1 MGAYLKIVIENKVR
15 GKKDFFNN
23 YITIDSKHNILFKF
37 VIIVSSLLRFTC
49 SVVTVMLLN
58 ELFLG
63 THFEYLIQVLNILFL
78 YFLSQDNQKFSEIF
92 FKKNYFYFFM
102 GSKTSKT
109 FFQKSLL
116 ALVIVDTILKLD
128 VILPFI
134 VYFIKEQGN
143 KGVFLVFLVLITSMV
158 TQCLRLAK
166 KVAQLKS
173 TSLKFYLNK
182 IILGILGI
190 WIANRI
196 FYLMVIVIE
205 SMKSLMVGDDYYQVN
220 IAFENQI
227 KSWFSTLLPK
237 VSVNINTVI
246 IILSAVILI
255 KSIVELKTKADYL
268 WLGMVKSNASTIKIG
283 NKQKHIF
290 SLKNAIKIY
299 ELPYY
304 KKMLSAGENSN
315 PIHVLLDNLEILILY
330 YITFLVLSKLD
341 NIFASVFCIVVFY
354 LIGNSNL
361 ANSYVVKYEN
371 VFRNYLDIDK
381 MIYWK
386 NSKYDIV
393 GLYKIK
399 TTLLQK
405 MLIIPSIEM
414 FIISYVVSLLAVK
427 NLILITI
434 VHILLA
440 FLTKR
445 ITLFNSELSTFMVPY
460 LFSKNYPLLRKS
472 NSATYEINLYE
483 KVYNFYK
490 FPLIMLMILP
500 LLLQVFINF
509 FTAYVFAI
517 LLIAILIYCAYVSR
531 EMRLLVT
538 KGGREYEK
546 VSI

>member
-116 ALVIVDTILKLD
+116 AIVIVDTILKLD

-227 KSWFSTLLPK
+227 KSWFSTLLE
-237 VSVNINTVI
+237 S
-246 IILSAVILI
+246 
-255 KSIVELKTKADYL
+255 
-268 WLGMVKSNASTIKIG
+268 
-283 NKQKHIF
+283 
-290 SLKNAIKIY
+290 
-299 ELPYY
+299 
-304 KKMLSAGENSN
+304 
-315 PIHVLLDNLEILILY
+315 
-330 YITFLVLSKLD
+330 
-341 NIFASVFCIVVFY
+341 
-354 LIGNSNL
+354 
-361 ANSYVVKYEN
+361 VKYF
-371 VFRNYLDIDK
+371 V
-381 MIYWK
+381 
-386 NSKYDIV
+386 
-393 GLYKIK
+393 
-399 TTLLQK
+399 
-405 MLIIPSIEM
+405 
-414 FIISYVVSLLAVK
+414 
-427 NLILITI
+427 
-434 VHILLA
+434 
-440 FLTKR
+440 
-445 ITLFNSELSTFMVPY
+445 
-460 LFSKNYPLLRKS
+460 
-472 NSATYEINLYE
+472 
-483 KVYNFYK
+483 
-490 FPLIMLMILP
+490 
-500 LLLQVFINF
+500 
-509 FTAYVFAI
+509 
-517 LLIAILIYCAYVSR
+517 
-531 EMRLLVT
+531 
-538 KGGREYEK
+538 
-546 VSI
+546 